1 MRNFSSWSLN
11 LGKWYGVHVRL
22 HAFFLLFAVCTLYLM
37 TAKAPA
43 LAEDPGQSV
52 LYGLMLLGILFLSVL
67 AHEVAHALA
76 AFRVGGGADQIVI
89 WPFGGLAQ
97 PHVPHEYQH
106 ELITAVAGPLVNLL
120 ICMFVA
126 PLVWATHQDL
136 GGLLSPLNPRGLIDG
151 GPWLVLL
158 KLTLW
163 INWMLVL
170 VNLLPA
176 FPLDGGRVL
185 RSILWRW
192 FDYRT
197 AVLVVTW
204 GAKFLAAACVSGP
217 GSSGASRTRSSPRG
231 WRCCC
236 WPCSCSS
243 APSRRWPSSRSRN
256 WTRRFSYD
264 FSQGYTSLDRHF
276 ESPSPPPIRSVAGS
290 PSASGCGSKSR
301 CSSSRKKNAASTKS
315 SLGCTRLAWRASR
328 PRTGRCWS
336 GLAPAIAIGS
346 AADGRPRQSPDE
358 LPFAGQAI
366 QSAQSL
372 PPAMSPPAVGVSG
385 LTAPDRRFKPSRSFG
400 A

>member
-1 MRNFSSWSLN
+1 M
-11 LGKWYGVHVRL
+11 
-22 HAFFLLFAVCTLYLM
+22 
-37 TAKAPA
+37 
-43 LAEDPGQSV
+43 
-52 LYGLMLLGILFLSVL
+52 
-67 AHEVAHALA
+67 
-76 AFRVGGGADQIVI
+76 I

-204 GAKFLAAACVSGP
+204 GAKFLAAALCVWAWFKWGESNSLVP
-217 GSSGASRTRSSPRG
+217 SWVALLLLAMFLFF
-231 WRCCC
+231 
-236 WPCSCSS
+236 S
-243 APSRRWPSSRSRN
+243 AKQEMARLEEQELDEEM
-256 WTRRFSYD
+256 FSYD

-276 ESPSPPPIRSVAGS
+276 ESPRPAANPLRRWLAERERVRQQKQMFVEQEEERRVDEILARLHETGMAGLSAKDRALLERVSARYRNRQRS
-290 PSASGCGSKSR
+290 
-301 CSSSRKKNAASTKS
+301 
-315 SLGCTRLAWRASR
+315 
-328 PRTGRCWS
+328 
-336 GLAPAIAIGS
+336 
-346 AADGRPRQSPDE
+346 
-358 LPFAGQAI
+358 
-366 QSAQSL
+366 
-372 PPAMSPPAVGVSG
+372 
-385 LTAPDRRFKPSRSFG
+385 
-400 A
+400 